1 MGRPVNK
8 RRFGDPADGTNL
20 TVRAYVDGGVDAQAY
35 VIAQKGTNKF
45 KVSNNA
51 GDETAICR
59 LVNKATAALAAGEM
73 LIEGMNAGGERVV
86 IKKIFNRTA
95 VDYNNNRYTWE
106 LQDDSTDTVLRL
118 TAI

>member
-8 RRFGDPADGTNL
+8 RNFGDPADGTNI
-20 TVRAYVDGGVDAQAY
+20 TVRAHVGGIDTQAY
-35 VIAQKGTNKF
+35 IVAQKGTNKF

-51 GDETAICR
+51 GNATAICR
-59 LVNKATAALAAGEM
+59 LVNKATDSLAAGEM

-86 IKKIFNRTA
+86 IRKLFNRTA
-95 VDYNNNRYTWE
+95 IDYNSNRYTWE

>member
-8 RRFGDPADGTNL
+8 RNFGDPADGTNL
-20 TVRAYVDGGVDAQAY
+20 TVRAYVGGIDTQAY
-35 VIAQKGTNKF
+35 IVAQKGTNKF

-51 GDETAICR
+51 GDATAICR
-59 LVNKATAALAAGEM
+59 LVNKATGSLAAGEM

-86 IKKIFNRTA
+86 IKKLFNRTA
-95 VDYNNNRYTWE
+95 VDFDSNRYTWE

>member
-8 RRFGDPADGTNL
+8 RYFGDPADGTNL
-20 TVRAYVDGGVDAQAY
+20 TVRAYIGAGVDEQAY
-35 VIAQKGTNKF
+35 VVAQKGTNKF

-51 GDETAICR
+51 GTATAVCR
-59 LVNKATAALAAGEM
+59 LVNKATASVAAGEM
-73 LIEGMNAGGERVV
+73 VLEAFNAAGERVV
-86 IKKIFNRTA
+86 LKKIFNRTA
-95 VDYNNNRYTWE
+95 TDWNSNRYTWE